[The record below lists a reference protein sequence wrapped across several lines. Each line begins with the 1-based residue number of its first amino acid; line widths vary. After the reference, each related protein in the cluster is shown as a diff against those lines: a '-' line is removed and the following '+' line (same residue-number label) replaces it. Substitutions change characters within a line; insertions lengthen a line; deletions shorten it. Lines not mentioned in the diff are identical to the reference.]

1 MKTISVYEFYLAC
14 KAGFPKQGPRTKVPS
29 ATSISQ
35 GTIILFFLFFFY
47 CNISL
52 VKPVKKQLQIKP
64 CTVFREHLVY
74 MTTYPYLM
82 ISSINNKP
90 SLATVLD

>member
-35 GTIILFFLFFFY
+35 GIIILFSYIL
-47 CNISL
+47 L
-52 VKPVKKQLQIKP
+52 L
-64 CTVFREHLVY
+64 
-74 MTTYPYLM
+74 
-82 ISSINNKP
+82 
-90 SLATVLD
+90 

>member
-35 GTIILFFLFFFY
+35 GIIILFSYIFFLY
-47 CNISL
+47 HISL
-52 VKPVKKQLQIKP
+52 VKPVKENYKL
-64 CTVFREHLVY
+64 
-74 MTTYPYLM
+74 
-82 ISSINNKP
+82 N
-90 SLATVLD
+90 LAPLLENIWYI